1 MDKKPKISVCVP
13 CYNATKYLDIIFA
26 CLEAQTFD
34 DFDVVIV
41 DDGSKDDT
49 YKLIQERMKISKL
62 DVKLFTQ
69 PNKGLAQTRN
79 EMIKHATGEYIF
91 FMDADDSMTPR
102 ALEKLY
108 AASDNGQIDII
119 AGKVRFI
126 FNEKFKFSFI
136 PHSAFKKNMTTD
148 HFVKSNLATVWGIL
162 YRRCLFKDIE
172 FLSGYI
178 FEDIGLMTYVVLKNQ
193 SFTLIKDIVYNYN
206 RRFGNKTLSS
216 FNYGNRWSLVDLERQ
231 ITYIFDKYNAENWLN
246 RKDKLRAI
254 NGTLFPNLLA
264 NIWLSNSYSN
274 SAPIN
279 MLPIYSLLWMFS
291 CYGMH
296 LKFSKTPWKFAS
308 FLYINSF
315 YVYKRARYIL
325 MARNVAAE
333 RDKLF
338 KNLEIVKDPDTIHNH
353 YFSWNNLYLL
363 DFKISDSDFEYLYNK
378 NKCTFLLDI
387 SEDRKAKYEDRD
399 HILYGINMHDQVNF
413 KNIPERIY
421 YINMSEITYL
431 TTSDIEKI
439 LKINKRI
446 LIILNKKFI
455 DDTRLNIFFNIIF
468 R

>member
-1 MDKKPKISVCVP
+1 MDKKRKVSVCVP
-13 CYNATKYLDIIFA
+13 CYNATKYLDEIFA

-49 YKLIQERMKISKL
+49 YKLIEKRMKNTKL
-62 DVKLFTQ
+62 DIKLFTQ

-79 EMIKHATGEYIF
+79 EMIKHATGEYLF

-108 AASDNGQIDII
+108 AASDDGRIDII
-119 AGKVRFI
+119 AGKARFI

-193 SFTLIKDIVYNYN
+193 SFALIKDVVYNYN
-206 RRFGNKTLSS
+206 RRFGSKTLSS
-216 FNYGNRWSLVDLERQ
+216 FNYANRWSLIDLERQ

-246 RKDKLRAI
+246 LKDKLRAI

-264 NIWLSNSYSN
+264 NLWLSSSYSN
-274 SAPIN
+274 STSFNI
-279 MLPIYSLLWMFS
+279 LPIYSLLWMFS

-296 LKFSKTPWKFAS
+296 LKFSKTPWKIAS
-308 FLYINSF
+308 FIYINSF
-315 YVYKRARYIL
+315 VAYKHAKYL
-325 MARNVAAE
+325 LLAKDVAAE
-333 RDKLF
+333 RDKFF
-338 KNLEIVKDPDTIHNH
+338 KNLKIVKDENCIAIHN
-353 YFSWNNLYLL
+353 FSWNNIYLL
-363 DFKISDSDFEYLYNK
+363 DFKISDADFEYLYNK

-387 SEDRKAKYEDRD
+387 SEDRKSTHEDRN
-399 HILYGINMHDQVNF
+399 HILYGFNMHDKISF
-413 KNIPERIY
+413 SNIPERIY

-431 TTSDIEKI
+431 TSSDIEKI
-439 LKINKRI
+439 LRINKRI
-446 LIILNKKFI
+446 LIILNRKFM
-455 DDTRLNIFFNIIF
+455 DDSRLNVFYNIIF